1 MLASVGAA
9 RRITSKIRVIAG
21 ARPMMP
27 SVSGVSADRPSLRR
41 CRSRA
46 SRLARVRLRA
56 EDIVAISL
64 SFCQG
69 FSTKSTA
76 PRFSASTASPTVPKP
91 VISTADR
98 VGSSRR
104 MPSSSARPSDPSAA
118 PRVKLRSSSSAV
130 TGPRSS
136 RARRSAGE
144 PAISMAQPRGC
155 SARRAAISTSGS
167 SSQINRV
174 SLFMSINVQSMTCGH
189 GFLRFSGWHGVC
201 ETGDMSDAMDRPLT
215 QTRWQRWR
223 KPALAGLAVLTAGW
237 VGWQVERTMMVPSA
251 HLARRDITIGAVER
265 GRMHDFIPLRA
276 EVVPHDTVYVDSV
289 DGGRIERI
297 LANPGD
303 MVEAGQ
309 PLVAFSNTQLEL
321 TVLEKEGQL
330 IQSITLQETYQT
342 QLEQSRLANETALA
356 QIDWNI
362 VRLSRLAPRRKEL
375 AAKGYETVE
384 GREQIEDELAYWQRR
399 KPLQEDSNKKQEEIR
414 LRQLP
419 QIEAQLKMIQQD
431 MQITRS
437 KLDSLLVKAPAAG
450 QVTT

>member
-1 MLASVGAA
+1 
-9 RRITSKIRVIAG
+9 
-21 ARPMMP
+21 
-27 SVSGVSADRPSLRR
+27 
-41 CRSRA
+41 
-46 SRLARVRLRA
+46 
-56 EDIVAISL
+56 
-64 SFCQG
+64 
-69 FSTKSTA
+69 
-76 PRFSASTASPTVPKP
+76 
-91 VISTADR
+91 
-98 VGSSRR
+98 
-104 MPSSSARPSDPSAA
+104 
-118 PRVKLRSSSSAV
+118 
-130 TGPRSS
+130 
-136 RARRSAGE
+136 
-144 PAISMAQPRGC
+144 
-155 SARRAAISTSGS
+155 
-167 SSQINRV
+167 
-174 SLFMSINVQSMTCGH
+174 MTCGH

-342 QLEQSRLANETALA
+342 QLEQSRLANGTALA
-356 QIDWNI
+356 EIDWNI
-362 VRLSRLAPRRKEL
+362 QRLARLVPRRQQL
-375 AAKGYETVE
+375 AAKGFETEE
-384 GREQIEDELAYWQRR
+384 GREKIEDELAYWQRR
-399 KPLQEDSNKKQEEIR
+399 KPLQEDSNRKQEEIR
-414 LRQLP
+414 QRQLP
-419 QIEAQLKMIQQD
+419 QIEAQLKMMQQD
-431 MQITRS
+431 LQITRS
-437 KLDSLLVKAPAAG
+437 KLDSLLVKAPQAGRITAIDLKIGQTLTPGSRIAEITPDTGVKLIQEVDQYYLPRLAVGQKARVEIAEHAAMLTVSRLYPQVKNGTFKIDLTFDGPPPAVLLPG
-450 QVTT
+450 QTVQGRLSLGGDSEAVIAPNGAFAATSGDAWVFVLDRDGHTARRRALKVGRRNAEQLEVLSGPQPGESIITSDYHGLDRVERVDIEE